1 MGIFDFF
8 KRKGDTSSNQH
19 FDKHSVKKNT
29 ETSIVYTVASKYNEY
44 TKLFVNMM
52 ANGNYAPIAAYEK
65 PTGEII
71 GYLYSTEDMSY
82 TLSVDEVITA
92 MKKEFAERLNAET
105 IKSYAIYYHS
115 LFNNDDN
122 HTIADDHNE
131 PKAISIILKNTEGF
145 ETIVAVSY
153 RFENEGFSVGPMTQV
168 SAKEFQEV
176 LQVELIEGKDYFQE
190 RIISKP
196 KTVENEHGIIIKTV
210 NNGHVGDF
218 WSGIFGFEY
227 FQTMSPDFLY
237 QYMALAQTKNPPIQK
252 VDTVEVYQLDF
263 DRLALRV
270 ICEEQRLV
278 SAFPRIET
286 HTKID
291 VALKQIDEWEHVQ
304 NLEAIVHGGGRDTF
318 AIRFYATDYAFN
330 REKYLSNTKVN
341 MKLSGIIYVLDKHTE
356 DSNTLEDGTTL
367 SPDFCMYMP
376 GQEWS
381 EFGCFDFIGKL
392 ESIEEANAFDNEAH
406 SGYMLK
412 IKLINNEEIA
422 DFFTIDMFVNKK
434 NMRFT
439 DDLEVGMKLTGM
451 FQLLGEI
458 AD

>member
-8 KRKGDTSSNQH
+8 KRKDEASSNQ
-19 FDKHSVKKNT
+19 KNTTT
-29 ETSIVYTVASKYNEY
+29 ETSTTYKVASKYNEY

-82 TLSVDEVITA
+82 TLSVEEVITT
-92 MKKEFAERLNAET
+92 MKKEFLERLNAES

-115 LFNNDDN
+115 LFDNDNN
-122 HTIADDHNE
+122 HTIADEHNE
-131 PKAISIILKNTEGF
+131 PKAISIILKDIEGF
-145 ETIVAVSY
+145 DTIVAVSY

-176 LQVELIEGKDYFQE
+176 LQVELLEGKDYFQE

-196 KTVENEHGIIIKTV
+196 KTVENKHGVTIKTV
-210 NNGHVGDF
+210 NNGHVGDL
-218 WSGIFGFEY
+218 WSGVFGFEY
-227 FQTMSPDFLY
+227 FKTMSPDFLY
-237 QYMALAQTKNPPIQK
+237 QYMALAQTKNFPIQT
-252 VDTVEVYQLDF
+252 VDTIEVYQLDF

-270 ICEEQRLV
+270 INKDQNLV

-291 VALKQIDEWEHVQ
+291 VTLKQIDEWEHVE
-304 NLEAIVHGGGRDTF
+304 NLEATVYGGGRDTF

-330 REKYLSNTKVN
+330 RDKYLSNTKLQ
-341 MKLSGIIYVLDKHTE
+341 MKLSAIIYVLDKHSDE
-356 DSNTLEDGTTL
+356 NFESSDAKFDPE
-367 SPDFCMYMP
+367 FCMYMP

-392 ESIEEANAFDNEAH
+392 ESIEEANAFDISAH
-406 SGYMLK
+406 SGYILK

-458 AD
+458 SD